1 MSIINNEYIYS
12 YPNETHDAATAI
24 SRRGLDG
31 NVINQTE
38 THSDLRIET
47 HLNNEYRQSDENDE
61 YDVLKRKRENL
72 EISLDAN
79 IYDRVNNLVSGIY
92 DSTLRRIEHKE

>member
-38 THSDLRIET
+38 AHSDLRIAT

>member
-24 SRRGLDG
+24 SRS
-31 NVINQTE
+31 INQTE
-38 THSDLRIET
+38 AHSDLRIET